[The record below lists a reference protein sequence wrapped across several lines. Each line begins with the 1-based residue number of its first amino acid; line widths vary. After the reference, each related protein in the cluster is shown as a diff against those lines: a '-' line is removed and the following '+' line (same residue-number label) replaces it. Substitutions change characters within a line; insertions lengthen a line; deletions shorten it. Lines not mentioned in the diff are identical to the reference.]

1 MTKDLRSQKCNRSRD
16 DRDDYT
22 CQVQLELTSFVF
34 AETKM
39 YFFRKWIQILW
50 QVVIDKMGLWRWKCV
65 CVCRECSRTYRIQR
79 RRGSEVRQ
87 EANLQ
92 HLEQEALVLDA
103 VNSVQEE
110 HHGGLVV
117 GTETSWHVRFGHCAI
132 WRLVEQNK
140 NQWKGFTEESFKC
153 NMISE

>member
-1 MTKDLRSQKCNRSRD
+1 MTKDLRAQKCNRSRD
-16 DRDDYT
+16 NRYNYT
-22 CQVQLELTSFVF
+22 CQVQLELTSFAF

-39 YFFRKWIQILW
+39 YFF
-50 QVVIDKMGLWRWKCV
+50 VCM

-117 GTETSWHVRFGHCAI
+117 GTETS
-132 WRLVEQNK
+132 
-140 NQWKGFTEESFKC
+140 
-153 NMISE
+153 